1 MESQAM
7 DAELAAAS
15 ARYGICELLLSG
27 VTTVLDMYY
36 FEEKVAHIMDQMG
49 IRGIAG
55 ETVMEDATC
64 DAPVQRKRWN
74 GAGT

>member
-1 MESQAM
+1 
-7 DAELAAAS
+7 
-15 ARYGICELLLSG
+15 
-27 VTTVLDMYY
+27 MYY